1 MKISNMIPSLLME
14 DSRFDNLY
22 NKLVVPSEKAQA
34 SGKTKGIIP
43 FEILKEI
50 IFADPT
56 TQKPENFDVEGAS
69 VDDMKVVKVGKFSQW
84 LLKHYV
90 KPTLEV
96 EDVKSPEY
104 KNQLKEYRRL
114 FLEDLFKMTDLLT
127 KYERVKVHL
136 EGDQK
141 DINKLTP
148 EKLTDIIVN
157 LPEDIK
163 KRLNK
168 NIVKSEKKG
177 VTKDNKYAHPGAE
190 IMQVG
195 PNYTLIKIEGTGDA
209 QREAAGWYG
218 GYYDYMNGESHWCT
232 SPPNS
237 NYFMNYAK
245 KGPLYVMLAND
256 DKGLVGA
263 RTGLPQ
269 ERYQF
274 HFPDS
279 QFMDRMDRQIDL
291 IAFLNGPGAELK
303 EIFKTE
309 FAKGLVTPNTKDVK
323 ITSSSSAGR
332 FISLYGFNELFESLP
347 KDIESLSISN
357 TSSENV
363 AYDIP
368 ESLGEYT
375 ELTALLLNNNLKSL
389 PESIGNCKNLEML
402 TLTNNP
408 KLEKLPESIA
418 DFENLQFIT
427 LKGSN
432 PNIIIP
438 PKLAERLV
446 DEGDGF
452 YYAI

>member
-1 MKISNMIPSLLME
+1 
-14 DSRFDNLY
+14 
-22 NKLVVPSEKAQA
+22 
-34 SGKTKGIIP
+34 
-43 FEILKEI
+43 
-50 IFADPT
+50 
-56 TQKPENFDVEGAS
+56 
-69 VDDMKVVKVGKFSQW
+69 
-84 LLKHYV
+84 
-90 KPTLEV
+90 
-96 EDVKSPEY
+96 
-104 KNQLKEYRRL
+104 
-114 FLEDLFKMTDLLT
+114 
-127 KYERVKVHL
+127 
-136 EGDQK
+136 
-141 DINKLTP
+141 
-148 EKLTDIIVN
+148 
-157 LPEDIK
+157 
-163 KRLNK
+163 
-168 NIVKSEKKG
+168 
-177 VTKDNKYAHPGAE
+177 
-190 IMQVG
+190 
-195 PNYTLIKIEGTGDA
+195 
-209 QREAAGWYG
+209 
-218 GYYDYMNGESHWCT
+218 
-232 SPPNS
+232 
-237 NYFMNYAK
+237 
-245 KGPLYVMLAND
+245 MLAND

-303 EIFKTE
+303 DIFKAE

>member
-1 MKISNMIPSLLME
+1 ME
-14 DSRFDNLY
+14 DSRFDNFY

-56 TQKPENFDVEGAS
+56 TQKPQNFDIEGAS
-69 VDDMKVVKVGKFSQW
+69 VEDMKVVKVGKFSQW

-168 NIVKSEKKG
+168 NIVKSEKKE

-237 NYFMNYAK
+237 NYFMTYAK

-303 EIFKTE
+303 EIFKAE